1 MSAEQSLQIVRDYL
15 AGRGPELLAEDAAL
29 IDWTQPEPVRG
40 RDAIEAAFHHYY
52 EEAFSQ
58 ASAKYRNWVAS
69 DDCVVLEFTF
79 RGVNTG
85 SLRGCPPTGKS
96 VEVPM
101 CAIYDVQDGTIRR
114 LRLYYDSAQ
123 MP

>member
-1 MSAEQSLQIVRDYL
+1 MSAEQNTRIVRDYL
-15 AGRGPELLAEDAAL
+15 AGRGPELLAEDATL
-29 IDWTQPEPVRG
+29 HDWTQPEPIRG
-40 RDAIEAAFHHYY
+40 REAIEAALHHYY
-52 EEAFSQ
+52 EEAFSG
-58 ASAKYRNWVAS
+58 ASAEYRNWIAN

-85 SLRGCPPTGKS
+85 FLRGRSPTGKS

-101 CAIYDVQDGTIRR
+101 CAIYDVQDGIIRR
-114 LRLYYDSAQ
+114 FRLYYDSAQ